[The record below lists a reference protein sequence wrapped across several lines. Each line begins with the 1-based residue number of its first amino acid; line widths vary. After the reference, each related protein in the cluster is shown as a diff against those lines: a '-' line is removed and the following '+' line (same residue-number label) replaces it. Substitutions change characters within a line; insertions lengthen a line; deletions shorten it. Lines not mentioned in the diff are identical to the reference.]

1 MVQTRERETTKWRAQ
16 SRVHL
21 ALGIIGLTAAAV
33 LIFPK
38 ATRLIDGD
46 LTVLGRGAIANLALV
61 FGSLMFLRN
70 SRQFRTRGSAESR
83 EPRAE
88 SQESRVPS
96 RIEES

>member
-1 MVQTRERETTKWRAQ
+1 MAQTRDRETTNWRAQ

-46 LTVLGRGAIANLALV
+46 LTVFGRGAIANLALV
-61 FGSLMFLRN
+61 FGSLMFVRN
-70 SRQFRTRGSAESR
+70 WRVFRAQASAENR
-83 EPRAE
+83 EPRGE
-88 SQESRVPS
+88 SQP
-96 RIEES
+96 